1 MLTGPRP
8 IGLAPLAIALLLA
21 LAVAPVPAGPGAA
34 APAPAPSPAIEPEAP
49 PAAQPGEA
57 TSFIDARDSYERAQ
71 ALYRSNEYAK
81 ALGEVDDAIRSL
93 NFVLTRSEDPSI
105 RRAAGDL
112 LRRVGSLRLAC
123 SRGLDKEK
131 QQILLVGPPAPPASE
146 KQGSPAPPASGAS
159 AASDAGAPNGSEAVS
174 DGDSQRDEGAA
185 EGDPGT
191 PGGPSL
197 DASASAP
204 EIEAVDNSR
213 VQKWVDFYTGRGR
226 ATFEKW
232 LKRSGLYMEWMKGIL
247 KSEGLPTDLVHLVF
261 VESGFNPN
269 AHSRSH
275 AVGPWQF
282 IRGTAKLFGLKV
294 DSWIDE
300 RKDPERATLAAARY
314 LKHLYALFESWP
326 LALAGYNAGEGT
338 VVRAISRQGT
348 KDFWQLDLP
357 AQTRD
362 YVPQFLAC
370 LSIARQPERYGFET
384 VERDAPLA
392 FDTVQIPGPVDLN
405 AIAAACGASLETLRV
420 LNPAVLRYAAP
431 GDPLGTVTLRVPA
444 GSGETLLDG
453 LRSGAISLPAVRT
466 PPDAPSKR
474 HKVRRGESLVTIAH
488 RYGVDVDELASVN
501 GLATKA
507 HLRRGQ
513 MLRVPRGD
521 AYDVPRFPSKPLA
534 QKPSAKGRASAAAR
548 SGAGVAHLY
557 GGTKTV
563 RIQPGDTLAEIAD
576 RYGTDVRTLR
586 VLNGLRPRQNI
597 KAGAK
602 LKVPVDDES

>member
-1 MLTGPRP
+1 MLTAPRP
-8 IGLAPLAIALLLA
+8 LGPTSLVIAGLLA
-21 LAVAPVPAGPGAA
+21 LAAVSVPAGPGAA
-34 APAPAPSPAIEPEAP
+34 APASDPTQAIEPEAP
-49 PAAQPGEA
+49 PAAQPSEA
-57 TSFIDARDSYERAQ
+57 TSFIDARDAYERAQ
-71 ALYRSNEYAK
+71 ALYRTADYAQ
-81 ALGEVDDAIRSL
+81 ALSELDDAIRSL
-93 NFVLTRSEDPSI
+93 NSVLTRSADLGM

-123 SRGLDKEK
+123 TRSMEKEK
-131 QQILLVGPPAPPASE
+131 QQILLVGPPAPGGVGAASAPAA
-146 KQGSPAPPASGAS
+146 PAAAGDSSVAGAS
-159 AASDAGAPNGSEAVS
+159 PGAPTPDAAGLNGP
-174 DGDSQRDEGAA
+174 
-185 EGDPGT
+185 GDPDSDPGL
-191 PGGPSL
+191 PGGTSL
-197 DASASAP
+197 DAAEPTP
-204 EIEAVDNSR
+204 EIESVDNRR

-247 KSEGLPTDLVHLVF
+247 RSEGLPTDLVHLVF

-269 AHSRSH
+269 ARSRSH

-294 DSWIDE
+294 DNWIDE

-326 LALAGYNAGEGT
+326 LALASYNAGEGT

-370 LSIARQPERYGFET
+370 LSIARQPERYGFEG
-384 VERDAPLA
+384 VEREQPLS

-444 GSGETLLDG
+444 GTGANLLDG
-453 LRSGAISLPAVRT
+453 LKSGAISLPEVHTPST
-466 PPDAPSKR
+466 PPFAR
-474 HKVRRGESLVTIAH
+474 HKVRRGESLQTIAH
-488 RYGVDVDELASVN
+488 RYRVDVDDLASAN
-501 GLATKA
+501 GLSSKA
-507 HLRRGQ
+507 HVRRGQ
-513 MLRVPRGD
+513 VLRVPRWDD
-521 AYDVPRFPSKPLA
+521 AALARFPSRPPAL
-534 QKPSAKGRASAAAR
+534 QSAGGSRTGGAAHAAEAR
-548 SGAGVAHLY
+548 LY
-557 GGTKTV
+557 GGTKLV
-563 RIQPGDTLAEIAD
+563 RIRPGDTLDGIAD

-586 VLNGLRPRQNI
+586 VLNGLRPKQHI
-597 KAGAK
+597 KAGGK
-602 LKVPVDDES
+602 LRVPVDNEG